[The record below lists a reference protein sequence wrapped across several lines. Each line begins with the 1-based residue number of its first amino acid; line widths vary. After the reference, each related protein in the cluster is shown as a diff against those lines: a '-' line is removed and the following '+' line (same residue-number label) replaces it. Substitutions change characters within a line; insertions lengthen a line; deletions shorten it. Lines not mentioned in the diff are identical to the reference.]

1 MSIGMLQE
9 RPPFVRFEY
18 IECGVDEA
26 ASAATGRTIPLVKPH
41 ALIMQHG
48 SKDVTE
54 KNADEWLAHLNMQV
68 REGRYN
74 SEWYTRFKLQ
84 YEEWQKGNELPRE
97 GTPIK
102 TWHAVNR
109 EQAIRLV
116 AMGIETVEDL
126 AAMPDSSLGNIGLDG
141 RYLRDLAK
149 NHITAGVKGIDVKR
163 LTDLEQQNRE
173 LAETVKQLSDRL
185 AAMDSPKK
193 QRAV

>member
-1 MSIGMLQE
+1 MLQE

-26 ASAATGRTIPLVKPH
+26 ASAASGRTVPLVKPH

-54 KNADEWLAHLNMQV
+54 KNADEWLAHLAAQA
-68 REGRYN
+68 REGRYRT
-74 SEWYTRFKLQ
+74 EWLAMFKLQ

-97 GTPIK
+97 GTPVK
-102 TWHAVNR
+102 TWAALNR
-109 EQAIRLV
+109 EQAIRLT
-116 AMGIETVEDL
+116 AMGITTVEDL
-126 AAMPDSSLGNIGLDG
+126 AAMPDNGLGNIGMDG

-149 NHITAGVKGIDVKR
+149 NYMASGAKGVDVKR

-173 LAETVKQLSDRL
+173 QADTIKQLSDRL
-185 AAMDSPKK
+185 AALEKPQKGKSAPI
-193 QRAV
+193 